1 MDNFFLSN
9 FKTGYHKQ
17 LLNDNYSCP
26 MSPLLLYALKS
37 RISTPF
43 HNGIKSDIWS
53 LGMTILSIATKI
65 DFEFFYDWSN
75 YRVRYD
81 QIKRRFD
88 DLRRKGITEDLVW
101 LLSEMLEETEERRID
116 LESIEAVLKNVQD
129 EEDLD
134 TKIVSPESK
143 EKREALEFL
152 NDLEDRKTLRDQYGN
167 VGAESIPIKG
177 FTIQGRF
184 QDGECKPVPALN
196 IPESKTPSERNPLK
210 EI

>member
-1 MDNFFLSN
+1 
-9 FKTGYHKQ
+9 
-17 LLNDNYSCP
+17 